1 MSYII
6 CENNGNVIG
15 TFPDLLSAQTEAE
28 NLATAF
34 ASNDPSYTAKN
45 DGSTYY
51 IVVVLKDMSKP
62 NPSVGNIVILN
73 QREEI
78 IKVWK
83 VMTISEPT
91 P

>member
-1 MSYII
+1 MSYIL
-6 CENNGNVIG
+6 CENNGNLIG
-15 TFPDLLSAQTEAE
+15 CFADQAAAQVEAE
-28 NLATAF
+28 NLATAY
-34 ASNDPSYTAKN
+34 ASGDPSFIAKN

-51 IVVVLKDMSKP
+51 IVVRFKDMTRP
-62 NPSVGNIVILN
+62 DPSVGNISILN

-83 VMTISEPT
+83 VATITT